1 MKKEIEVF
9 NLNNCNPTVS
19 IIKSKLVTNQK
30 VWVGFNESRY
40 FVLDINLLEQ
50 FIRNYQL
57 NDDDLIEEI
66 FL

>member
-9 NLNNCNPTVS
+9 NLNHCNPTIS
-19 IIKSKLVTNQK
+19 TIKSKLVTNQK

>member
-9 NLNNCNPTVS
+9 NLNHCNPTVS
-19 IIKSKLVTNQK
+19 IIKSKLITNQK

-40 FVLDINLLEQ
+40 FVLDIYLLEQ
-50 FIRNYQL
+50 FICNYQL